1 MKNIENILIQS
12 LEQVVDEFGKDELAF
27 LALTTKIEL
36 PLRDRLAYVLYK
48 KLKTEGLIVSREW
61 RRVDL
66 AILGETAPQE
76 VLIELK
82 AMYTFDA
89 VNERGYYKKC
99 IDYLFEDIKNAS
111 ELVGKSEDI
120 YGILLVTHPMQII
133 PFKFERI
140 IKYMPGING
149 ALKRLGN
156 QKQVADVSVDRIDK
170 LLVEGE
176 HTIIKKGTLLGGSA
190 FSIETNVLY
199 WIIKK

>member
-156 QKQVADVSVDRIDK
+156 QKQGADVSVDRIDK

>member
-1 MKNIENILIQS
+1 
-12 LEQVVDEFGKDELAF
+12 
-27 LALTTKIEL
+27 
-36 PLRDRLAYVLYK
+36 
-48 KLKTEGLIVSREW
+48 
-61 RRVDL
+61 
-66 AILGETAPQE
+66 
-76 VLIELK
+76 
-82 AMYTFDA
+82 
-89 VNERGYYKKC
+89 
-99 IDYLFEDIKNAS
+99 
-111 ELVGKSEDI
+111 
-120 YGILLVTHPMQII
+120 THPMQII